1 MVCSGRSLRF
11 SKATLNHADFFR
23 RDLGINAAPRLA
35 QISVLNP
42 PLESNHFRPPCNS
55 EGVFDYQNWGL
66 AMGPVHSPH
75 GLPGRP
81 ERASREVSPQGSSL
95 ERSGF
100 DGDED
105 GFDEYTDNDVVSLLE
120 ENARLRKLVVR
131 LSELVLRNVVD
142 GK

>member
-1 MVCSGRSLRF
+1 VVQHREIKSRGFFLARSWHQCGA
-11 SKATLNHADFFR
+11 SSCANFR
-23 RDLGINAAPRLA
+23 PKSAPRIKSSLPA
-35 QISVLNP
+35 
-42 PLESNHFRPPCNS
+42 CKS

-75 GLPGRP
+75 GVQGRP
-81 ERASREVSPQGSSL
+81 ERASREVSPIEGSSV

-105 GFDEYTDNDVVSLLE
+105 GFDEYTDDDVVSLLE